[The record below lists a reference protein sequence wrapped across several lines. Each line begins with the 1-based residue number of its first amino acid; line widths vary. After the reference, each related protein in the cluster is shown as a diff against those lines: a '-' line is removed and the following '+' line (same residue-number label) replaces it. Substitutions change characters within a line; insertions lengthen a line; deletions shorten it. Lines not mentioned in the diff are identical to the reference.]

1 MTATAYRSDPKL
13 LALHGL
19 RLRPIASAAAV
30 ADIAGIDAAEAE
42 SILTAAVGEGL
53 VVKREGRLSGFALLP
68 PGRQAHQQLLAA
80 ELETTGARDA
90 VHAGYKRFL
99 ALNGDLLEICT
110 AWQLKD
116 PVAQILNDHDDPA
129 YDQGVIDRLVA
140 LDEQARPVFAELAEA
155 LDRYRTYGER
165 FAAAL
170 ERVQAGETS
179 YVADPM
185 VPSYH
190 TVWFELHEDLL
201 ATLGI
206 DRASEGSLR

>member
-1 MTATAYRSDPKL
+1 MTATAHRSDLRL

-19 RLRPIASAAAV
+19 RLRPIASPATV
-30 ADIAGIDAAEAE
+30 ADIAGAGTAEVE
-42 SILTAAVGEGL
+42 EQLTALVADGL
-53 VVKREGRLSGFALLP
+53 VVRREGRISGFALLP
-68 PGRQAHQQLLAA
+68 AGRQTHQQLITD
-80 ELETTGARDA
+80 ELEATGTRDA
-90 VHAGYKRFL
+90 VYGAYRRFL

-116 PVAQILNDHDDPA
+116 PLAQVLNDHDDPD
-129 YDQGVIDRLVA
+129 YDRGVIDRLVE
-140 LDEQARPVFAELAEA
+140 LHERVRPVLADLRDT
-155 LDRYRTYGER
+155 LDRYRPYGER
-165 FAAAL
+165 FEAAL
-170 ERVQAGETS
+170 SKVLAGETS
-179 YVADPM
+179 FVADPM

>member
-1 MTATAYRSDPKL
+1 MTATAHRSDPKL
-13 LALHGL
+13 LVLHGL
-19 RLRPIASAAAV
+19 RLRPIASPAAV
-30 ADIAGIDAAEAE
+30 ADLAGMDADEVESLLNEA
-42 SILTAAVGEGL
+42 AGEGL
-53 VVKREGRLSGFALLP
+53 VVRREGRISGFALLP
-68 PGRQAHQQLLAA
+68 PGRQAHQQMLADELAA
-80 ELETTGARDA
+80 TGARDA
-90 VHAGYKRFL
+90 IHDAYKRFL
-99 ALNGDLLEICT
+99 GLNGELLEVCT

-116 PVAQILNDHDDPA
+116 PVAQVLNDHDDPD
-129 YDQGVIDRLVA
+129 YDRSVIDRLVD
-140 LDEQARPVFAELAEA
+140 LHDRVGPVLADLGEA

-170 ERVQAGETS
+170 GRVLAGDTS

>member
-1 MTATAYRSDPKL
+1 MTATAHRSDLKL

-19 RLRPIASAAAV
+19 RLRPIASPAAV
-30 ADIAGIDAAEAE
+30 ADIAGADPAEVE
-42 SILTAAVGEGL
+42 EQLTALTGEGL
-53 VVKREGRLSGFALLP
+53 VVRREGRISGFALLP
-68 PGRQAHQQLLAA
+68 AGRQAHQQLINE
-80 ELETTGARDA
+80 ELEATGTRDA
-90 VHAGYKRFL
+90 IYDAYRRFL

-116 PVAQILNDHDDPA
+116 PVAQILNDHDDPE
-129 YDQGVIDRLVA
+129 YDRAVIERLGELHERV
-140 LDEQARPVFAELAEA
+140 RPVLADLREA
-155 LDRYRTYGER
+155 LDRYRPYGER
-165 FAAAL
+165 FEAAL
-170 ERVQAGETS
+170 EKVLAGDTS
-179 YVADPM
+179 FVADPM